1 MARSTQ
7 ARYASR
13 AVSGTSAYDLRY
25 VARYGSAVPAEEPRR
40 QPQRRPRRAPQR
52 RPQTRPA
59 VKAAPKAAQR
69 RRKGYGVSL
78 FAVFGFMTAAVLIEF
93 VLLLQ
98 VRYEAVRAEAAAL
111 QSELKDLTE
120 LERRLRI
127 QYEDAFD
134 VTRVEEY
141 ATTVLGMTKPAVSG
155 GAAALQ
161 APAEDRALVV
171 TAEEEPEREGGLAA
185 FLSSVMAYFKHGS

>member
-25 VARYGSAVPAEEPRR
+25 VPRYGTAVPAEEPRR

-52 RPQTRPA
+52 RPQARPA
-59 VKAAPKAAQR
+59 VKAAPRAAQR

-78 FAVFGFMTAAVLIEF
+78 FAVFGFMTAAVLIVF

-98 VRYEAVRAEAAAL
+98 VRYEEVRAEAAAL
-111 QSELKDLTE
+111 QSELKELTE

-127 QYEDAFD
+127 EYEDAFD

-141 ATTVLGMTKPAVSG
+141 ATTVLGMTKPAVSQG
-155 GAAALQ
+155 VGTIQ
-161 APAEDRALVV
+161 APVEDKALVV
-171 TAEEEPEREGGLAA
+171 MTEEPEQERGLAA
-185 FLSSVMAYFKHGS
+185 FLSSVLAYFKHGS